1 MAITQ
6 RSLTTLITQLEAE
19 FYSYSEDLE
28 QKVKELEA
36 KVDELE
42 QENLNLINQINELK
56 NQS

>member
-6 RSLTTLITQLEAE
+6 RSLTTLIAELEAE

-42 QENLNLINQINELK
+42 QENLNLTNEINELK

>member
-6 RSLTTLITQLEAE
+6 RSLTALITQLEAE

-28 QKVKELEA
+28 QKIKELEA
-36 KVDELE
+36 KVNEIE
-42 QENLNLINQINELK
+42 EENLSLTNEISELK